1 MGLIDL
7 KTDLKSLRYGKDTIG
22 GGYSGQPYIQTPIP
36 ESFNDLGAN
45 EDFILRGGIN
55 AVRDSATDIRRLT
68 KMFFD
73 LKSPNGLLFIAKQN
87 VLSNAAVR
95 TQTST
100 DVNEGIYT
108 PLNTLAEA
116 GVVAFGGHL
125 NKQGINPFEE
135 TGAYAN
141 NPNLYS
147 VKVKT
152 NQLTENNRLARLYQ
166 LISTNA
172 SDKLDGFILNNG
184 NVLTYDGGPNSILG
198 IGKTNIRFPS
208 PEQRTGKQNKYFVD
222 NNNFFIGKN
231 NQRSVNSDNK
241 QVGGLKIDSEK
252 LWTKSPQ
259 YLLPD
264 FSVNSPQSSSFAQA
278 NNRQYNIVSSTAKQN
293 ITGSTDGGKYE
304 IYNPLLTGISE
315 RGGLYDSLLGVGEVE
330 VNGRD
335 FEGNRLQQNNVYEPG
350 SLTPYTPV
358 TTGKLSQKI
367 QKSVNS
373 DNKSVGGLQVETGD
387 GTKPWIKGGIY
398 FDGNGKTFYPA
409 GSFEN
414 NGLPSKN
421 VNSPQ
426 SASLSN
432 IPDASDSIAP
442 SNITNPNGNTYSDQ
456 INDVSNYV
464 YDGGAG
470 NKYKTLTNQKT
481 LFSNPVLI
489 GNKLKPNWESNVYV
503 QGNTFPENSPAI
515 NNDGTYTYN
524 QQDIIDQQNNV
535 GKISGGPSIQDF
547 RKTLRNSINS
557 QKGLTKEQAEKSGNI
572 VPLDYINYSGSNIGV
587 KNLIGNP
594 GQRTGKDYSRFNAGQ
609 AAVALDK
616 INASAVGTDLS
627 NDDLVQFRIK
637 GIEGTNIKTLA
648 FRAFLG
654 SISDSYSATLNT
666 QQYVGRGENFYTYGG
681 QSRKI
686 SLSWTVA
693 ALSRAELIPMYERL
707 SYLASMTAPIYV
719 NGFMQGPLVSL
730 TIGGYIYDLP
740 GYIEGFSLEM
750 AEDSTWEIA
759 INPDGSK
766 DNTISQLTHVIKV
779 SGFNFQPIPNYLPEV
794 GARFISIVNPA
805 GAQL

>member
-55 AVRDSATDIRRLT
+55 AIRDSVTDIKRLT

-87 VLSNAAVR
+87 VLSNVAVR
-95 TQTST
+95 TQTSGII
-100 DVNEGIYT
+100 NEGIYT

-231 NQRSVNSDNK
+231 NQRSVNIDNK

-278 NNRQYNIVSSTAKQN
+278 NNRQYNIDSSTAKQN

-315 RGGLYDSLLGVGEVE
+315 RGGLYDALLGVGEVE

-335 FEGNRLQQNNVYEPG
+335 FEGNRLQQNNVYNPG
-350 SLTPYTPV
+350 TLDPYTPV
-358 TTGKLSQKI
+358 TTGQKI
-367 QKSVNS
+367 QKSINS

-398 FDGNGKTFYPA
+398 FDGNGKTFYSA
-409 GSFEN
+409 GDFEN

-432 IPDASDSIAP
+432 IPDASTSIAP
-442 SNITNPNGNTYSDQ
+442 QDITNPNGNTYLDQ
-456 INDVSNYV
+456 INDTSNYA

-470 NKYKTLTNQKT
+470 NRYKTLTNQNS

-489 GNKLKPNWESNVYV
+489 GNKLKPNWESNVYT

-515 NNDGTYTYN
+515 NNGETYTYN
-524 QQDIIDQQNNV
+524 QQDIIDQENNF
-535 GKISGGPSIQDF
+535 GKLSGGPLIQDF
-547 RKTLRNSINS
+547 RKKLRDSLNS
-557 QKGLTKEQAEKSGNI
+557 QKGLTKKQAEKSGNI

-594 GQRTGKDYSRFNAGQ
+594 GERTGKDYSRFNAGQ
-609 AAVALDK
+609 AAIALDE
-616 INASAVGTDLS
+616 INAAAVGTDLS

-637 GIEGTNIKTLA
+637 GIAGTNIQTLA

-693 ALSRAELIPMYERL
+693 ALSRAELLPMYKRL
-707 SYLASMTAPIYV
+707 SYLAGMTAPIYV

-779 SGFNFQPIPNYLPEV
+779 SGFNFQPIPDYLPET

-805 GAQL
+805 GKQL

>member
-55 AVRDSATDIRRLT
+55 AVRDSATDIKRLT

-95 TQTST
+95 TQTSA

-108 PLNTLAEA
+108 PLNTLAQA

-141 NPNLYS
+141 SEILYS
-147 VKVKT
+147 VKVKPT
-152 NQLTENNRLARLYQ
+152 QLVAENRLARLHQ

-172 SDKLDGFILNNG
+172 SDKLDGFTLNNG

-198 IGKTNIRFPS
+198 VGKTNIRFAS
-208 PEQRTGKQNKYFVD
+208 QRTG
-222 NNNFFIGKN
+222 NNNALKTSNPNYFIGSDGISGTPVYLSEREDIPN
-231 NQRSVNSDNK
+231 YINS
-241 QVGGLKIDSEK
+241 
-252 LWTKSPQ
+252 
-259 YLLPD
+259 
-264 FSVNSPQSSSFAQA
+264 F
-278 NNRQYNIVSSTAKQN
+278 
-293 ITGSTDGGKYE
+293 TGSRLIDTNNTAN
-304 IYNPLLTGISE
+304 NPLLARDEFKVLSPFVVNNSLVTTVIPESQRTTDSFYVKSVDTVYLEGKGKQQ
-315 RGGLYDSLLGVGEVE
+315 GGLEI
-330 VNGRD
+330 
-335 FEGNRLQQNNVYEPG
+335 
-350 SLTPYTPV
+350 
-358 TTGKLSQKI
+358 TTEL
-367 QKSVNS
+367 
-373 DNKSVGGLQVETGD
+373 
-387 GTKPWIKGGIY
+387 KPWIKSDLY
-398 FDGNGKTFYPA
+398 
-409 GSFEN
+409 E
-414 NGLPSKN
+414 LPDFN

-426 SASLSN
+426 SGSLSK
-432 IPDASDSIAP
+432 IPTGPLTWTAKQDVTGSNGPNYRIGTPTSINYDINNSKGVTNTSLIFTDVTLGAEPFTFLNP
-442 SNITNPNGNTYSDQ
+442 SVYQPVVKDQELLQPNYE
-456 INDVSNYV
+456 
-464 YDGGAG
+464 
-470 NKYKTLTNQKT
+470 KTEN
-481 LFSNPVLI
+481 N
-489 GNKLKPNWESNVYV
+489 
-503 QGNTFPENSPAI
+503 NTF
-515 NNDGTYTYN
+515 TYT
-524 QQDIIDQQNNV
+524 QQDISKPINDNV
-535 GKISGGPSIQDF
+535 GKLKGSPKIQDF
-547 RKTLRNSINS
+547 RKILRASLRETS
-557 QKGLTKEQAEKSGNI
+557 KQTAEKTGAT
-572 VPLDYINYSGSNIGV
+572 PDAPDYIDYNVGV
-587 KNLIGNP
+587 KNKIGNP
-594 GQRTGKDYSRFNAGQ
+594 GSSTGKNLVSYKNGSGIGPVDQ
-609 AAVALDK
+609 
-616 INASAVGTDLS
+616 INAADVGTDLS

-637 GIEGTNIKTLA
+637 SLFTGGSTLA

-693 ALSRAELIPMYERL
+693 ALSREELIPMYKRL
-707 SYLASMTAPIYV
+707 SYLAGMTAPVYNP
-719 NGFMQGPLVSL
+719 NGFMQGPLVNL
-730 TIGGYIYDLP
+730 TIGGYIYNLP

-766 DNTISQLTHVIKV
+766 DDTISQLTHVIKV
-779 SGFNFQPIPNYLPEV
+779 SGFNFQPIPNYLPEA

-805 GAQL
+805 GIEL

>member
-68 KMFFD
+68 KMFGD

-95 TQTST
+95 TQTSGI
-100 DVNEGIYT
+100 VNEGIYT
-108 PLNTLAEA
+108 PLNTLAQA
-116 GVVAFGGHL
+116 GIVAFGGHL
-125 NKQGINPFEE
+125 NKQGLNPFEE

-141 NPNLYS
+141 SEILYS
-147 VKVKT
+147 VKVKPT
-152 NQLTENNRLARLYQ
+152 QLIEENRLAELHRAIIKDRSIQNWNFSGIDL
-166 LISTNA
+166 NV
-172 SDKLDGFILNNG
+172 GPNILSYN
-184 NVLTYDGGPNSILG
+184 GGPNSILG
-198 IGKTNIRFPS
+198 VGKTNIRFAS
-208 PEQRTGKQNKYFVD
+208 QRTGNQNPQSVSNPTFFYTGSQKSVD
-222 NNNFFIGKN
+222 I
-231 NQRSVNSDNK
+231 DDK
-241 QVGGLKIDSEK
+241 QVGGLQINTDTK
-252 LWTKSPQ
+252 WTKAP
-259 YLLPD
+259 LFELPD
-264 FSVNSPQSSSFAQA
+264 FNVNSPQSGSLSNIPIGTLTWTPKQIEGINY
-278 NNRQYNIVSSTAKQN
+278 NNRGNDFEV
-293 ITGSTDGGKYE
+293 
-304 IYNPLLTGISE
+304 YNPLLTGISK
-315 RGGLYDSLLGVGEVE
+315 
-330 VNGRD
+330 VNGIYDDRFNLATIEYQSRNID
-335 FEGNRLQQNNVYEPG
+335 GQRLESNNVYEPE

-358 TTGKLSQKI
+358 TQGQKI

-409 GSFEN
+409 ADFEN

-426 SASLSN
+426 SASLSD
-432 IPDASDSIAP
+432 IPDASTSIAP
-442 SNITNPNGNTYSDQ
+442 QNITNPNGNTYSDQ
-456 INDVSNYV
+456 INDIGNYV
-464 YDGGAG
+464 YDGGAT
-470 NKYKTLTNQKT
+470 NKYKKLTKDT
-481 LFSNPVLI
+481 SSELVTPSVV
-489 GNKLKPNWESNVYV
+489 GNKFTPNGESNVYV
-503 QGNTFPENSPAI
+503 QGNTFPKNSPSI
-515 NNDGTYTYN
+515 NNGGTYTYN

-535 GKISGGPSIQDF
+535 GKKSGGPLIQDF
-547 RKTLRNSINS
+547 RKKLRDSLNS
-557 QKGLTKEQAEKSGNI
+557 QQGLTKEQAEKSGNI
-572 VPLDYINYSGSNIGV
+572 VPLDYINYSDKNVGV

-609 AAVALDK
+609 AAIALDE

-637 GIEGTNIKTLA
+637 GIEKTNIQTLA

-654 SISDSYSATLNT
+654 SISDNYSATLNT

-681 QSRKI
+681 QTRKI

-693 ALSRAELIPMYERL
+693 ALSREELLPMYKRL

-759 INPDGSK
+759 INPSGSK
-766 DNTISQLTHVIKV
+766 DDTISQLTHVIKV

-805 GAQL
+805 GTQL

>member
-68 KMFFD
+68 KMFGD

-95 TQTST
+95 TQTSGI
-100 DVNEGIYT
+100 VNEGIYT
-108 PLNTLAEA
+108 PLNTLAQA
-116 GVVAFGGHL
+116 GIVAFGGHL
-125 NKQGINPFEE
+125 NKQGLNPFEE

-172 SDKLDGFILNNG
+172 SGKLDGFILNNG

-278 NNRQYNIVSSTAKQN
+278 NNRQYNIDSSTEKQN

-304 IYNPLLTGISE
+304 IYNPLLTKGISKIN
-315 RGGLYDSLLGVGEVE
+315 GIYDDHFSLATIEYQSRNIDGQ
-330 VNGRD
+330 
-335 FEGNRLQQNNVYEPG
+335 RLESNNVYTTG
-350 SLTPYTPV
+350 SLDRNTKV
-358 TTGKLSQKI
+358 TTGQKI

-373 DNKSVGGLQVETGD
+373 DNESVGGLQVETGD
-387 GTKPWIKGGIY
+387 GTKPWIKGGVY
-398 FDGNGKTFYPA
+398 FDGNGKNLYFVNTS
-409 GSFEN
+409 GS

-426 SASLSN
+426 SASLSD
-432 IPDASDSIAP
+432 IPDASKSIAP
-442 SNITNPNGNTYSDQ
+442 QDITNPNGNTYRNGSPTSIEYD
-456 INDVSNYV
+456 INNNKGVTNTSLLFTDLTLGADPFTFQNPSVYKPVVKGEPLLVSNN
-464 YDGGAG
+464 DKILDNGA
-470 NKYKTLTNQKT
+470 
-481 LFSNPVLI
+481 I
-489 GNKLKPNWESNVYV
+489 
-503 QGNTFPENSPAI
+503 
-515 NNDGTYTYN
+515 TYTQQQLEGNNSAIRYN
-524 QQDIIDQQNNV
+524 QT
-535 GKISGGPSIQDF
+535 GKLIDF
-547 RKTLRNSINS
+547 RKIIRSSITDTN
-557 QKGLTKEQAEKSGNI
+557 TAESYEKTGNI
-572 VPLDYINYSGSNIGV
+572 VPLDYIDYSGKNVGV

-609 AAVALDK
+609 AAIALDQ

-637 GIEGTNIKTLA
+637 GIEGTNIQTLA

-654 SISDSYSATLNT
+654 SISDNYSATLNT

-681 QSRKI
+681 QTRKI

-693 ALSRAELIPMYERL
+693 ALSRKELLPMYKRL

-759 INPDGSK
+759 INPSGSK
-766 DNTISQLTHVIKV
+766 DDTISQLTHVIKV

-805 GAQL
+805 GTQL

>member
-55 AVRDSATDIRRLT
+55 AVRDSATDIKRLT

-141 NPNLYS
+141 SEILYS
-147 VKVKT
+147 VKVKPT
-152 NQLTENNRLARLYQ
+152 QLVAENRLARLYQ
-166 LISTNA
+166 LIAANDSGELN
-172 SDKLDGFILNNG
+172 GFTLNNG
-184 NVLTYDGGPNSILG
+184 NVLTYNGGPNSILG
-198 IGKTNIRFPS
+198 VGKTNIRFAS
-208 PEQRTGKQNKYFVD
+208 QRTG
-222 NNNFFIGKN
+222 NNNALKTSNPNYFIGSDGISGTPVYLSERGDIPNYINSFTGSRLIDTN
-231 NQRSVNSDNK
+231 NVANNPLLARDEFKVLSPFVANNSLVTNVIPESQRTTDSFYVKSVDTIYLEGKGK
-241 QVGGLKIDSEK
+241 QQGGLEITTEFKPWI
-252 LWTKSPQ
+252 KSGL
-259 YLLPD
+259 YELPD
-264 FSVNSPQSSSFAQA
+264 FDVNSPQSGSLSKI
-278 NNRQYNIVSSTAKQN
+278 RTGPLTWEAKQDV
-293 ITGSTDGGKYE
+293 TGSNGPNYRIGTPTS
-304 IYNPLLTGISE
+304 IRYNVSGSKGVTNILGSNQPPFVTPSVYQSLGSGQPLLSPNNEKT
-315 RGGLYDSLLGVGEVE
+315 LA
-330 VNGRD
+330 NGTITYNSSQIENSDTAVRY
-335 FEGNRLQQNNVYEPG
+335 NQ
-350 SLTPYTPV
+350 
-358 TTGKLSQKI
+358 TGKLI
-367 QKSVNS
+367 
-373 DNKSVGGLQVETGD
+373 
-387 GTKPWIKGGIY
+387 
-398 FDGNGKTFYPA
+398 
-409 GSFEN
+409 
-414 NGLPSKN
+414 
-421 VNSPQ
+421 
-426 SASLSN
+426 
-432 IPDASDSIAP
+432 
-442 SNITNPNGNTYSDQ
+442 
-456 INDVSNYV
+456 
-464 YDGGAG
+464 
-470 NKYKTLTNQKT
+470 
-481 LFSNPVLI
+481 
-489 GNKLKPNWESNVYV
+489 
-503 QGNTFPENSPAI
+503 
-515 NNDGTYTYN
+515 
-524 QQDIIDQQNNV
+524 
-535 GKISGGPSIQDF
+535 DF
-547 RKTLRNSINS
+547 RKIIRESITDTNDA
-557 QKGLTKEQAEKSGNI
+557 KKYENTGNI
-572 VPLDYINYSGSNIGV
+572 VPLDYINYSGSNIGA
-587 KNLIGNP
+587 KNKIGNP
-594 GQRTGKDYSRFNAGQ
+594 GERVGKNYSRFNAGQ
-609 AAVALDK
+609 ATIALDE
-616 INASAVGTDLS
+616 INAAAVGTDLS

-637 GIEGTNIKTLA
+637 GIEGTNIQTLS

-693 ALSRAELIPMYERL
+693 ALSRAELLPMYKRL

-766 DNTISQLTHVIKV
+766 DDTISQLTHVIKV

-794 GARFISIVNPA
+794 GARFISITNPA
-805 GAQL
+805 GTQL

>member
-68 KMFFD
+68 KMFSD

-95 TQTST
+95 TQTSGI
-100 DVNEGIYT
+100 VNEGIYT

-125 NKQGINPFEE
+125 NKQGLNPFEE
-135 TGAYAN
+135 TGAYSN
-141 NPNLYS
+141 SDILYS
-147 VKVKT
+147 VKVKPT
-152 NQLTENNRLARLYQ
+152 QLIEENRLAELYKA
-166 LISTNA
+166 ITKDRSVENWNF
-172 SDKLDGFILNNG
+172 SGFDLNVG
-184 NVLTYDGGPNSILG
+184 PNVLTYNGGPNSILG
-198 IGKTNIRFPS
+198 VGKTNIRFAS
-208 PEQRTGKQNKYFVD
+208 QRTG
-222 NNNFFIGKN
+222 NNNALKTSNPNYFIGSDGISGTPVYLSEREDIPN
-231 NQRSVNSDNK
+231 YINS
-241 QVGGLKIDSEK
+241 
-252 LWTKSPQ
+252 
-259 YLLPD
+259 
-264 FSVNSPQSSSFAQA
+264 F
-278 NNRQYNIVSSTAKQN
+278 
-293 ITGSTDGGKYE
+293 TGSRLIDTNNTAN
-304 IYNPLLTGISE
+304 NPLLARDEFKVLSPFVVNNSLVTTVIPESQRTTNSFYVKSVDTIYLEGKGKQQ
-315 RGGLYDSLLGVGEVE
+315 GGLEI
-330 VNGRD
+330 
-335 FEGNRLQQNNVYEPG
+335 
-350 SLTPYTPV
+350 
-358 TTGKLSQKI
+358 TT
-367 QKSVNS
+367 
-373 DNKSVGGLQVETGD
+373 EF
-387 GTKPWIKGGIY
+387 KPWIKSDQY
-398 FDGNGKTFYPA
+398 
-409 GSFEN
+409 E
-414 NGLPSKN
+414 LPDFN

-426 SASLSN
+426 SGSLSK
-432 IPDASDSIAP
+432 IPTGPLTWTAKQDV
-442 SNITNPNGNTYSDQ
+442 TNPNGATYSDQ
-456 INDVSNYV
+456 INDISNYV

-470 NKYKTLTNQKT
+470 NKYKTLTNQQT
-481 LFSNPVLI
+481 SPAFAGSSVI
-489 GNKLKPNWESNVYV
+489 GDKFKPNWENNVYT

-515 NNDGTYTYN
+515 NNNGTYTYN

-535 GKISGGPSIQDF
+535 GKLSGGSSIQDF
-547 RKTLRNSINS
+547 RKTLRNSINF

-572 VPLDYINYSGSNIGV
+572 VPLDYIDYSDKNVGV

-637 GIEGTNIKTLA
+637 GIEGTNIQTLA

-693 ALSRAELIPMYERL
+693 ALSRAELIPMYKRL
-707 SYLASMTAPIYV
+707 SYLASMTAPIYS

-766 DNTISQLTHVIKV
+766 DDTISQLTHVIKV

>member
-68 KMFFD
+68 KMFSD

-95 TQTST
+95 TQTSGI
-100 DVNEGIYT
+100 VNEGIYT

-125 NKQGINPFEE
+125 NKQGLNPFEE
-135 TGAYAN
+135 TGAYSN
-141 NPNLYS
+141 SDILYS
-147 VKVKT
+147 VKVKPT
-152 NQLTENNRLARLYQ
+152 QLIEENRLAELYKA
-166 LISTNA
+166 ITKDRSVENWNF
-172 SDKLDGFILNNG
+172 SGFDLNVG
-184 NVLTYDGGPNSILG
+184 PNVLTYNGGPNSILG
-198 IGKTNIRFPS
+198 VGKTNIRFAS
-208 PEQRTGKQNKYFVD
+208 QRTG
-222 NNNFFIGKN
+222 NNNALKTSNPNYFIGSDGISGTPVYLSEREDIPN
-231 NQRSVNSDNK
+231 YINS
-241 QVGGLKIDSEK
+241 
-252 LWTKSPQ
+252 
-259 YLLPD
+259 
-264 FSVNSPQSSSFAQA
+264 F
-278 NNRQYNIVSSTAKQN
+278 
-293 ITGSTDGGKYE
+293 TGSRLIDTNNTAN
-304 IYNPLLTGISE
+304 NPLLARDEFKVLSPFVVNNSLVTTVIPESQRTTNSFYVKSVDTIYLEGKGKQQ
-315 RGGLYDSLLGVGEVE
+315 GGLEI
-330 VNGRD
+330 
-335 FEGNRLQQNNVYEPG
+335 
-350 SLTPYTPV
+350 
-358 TTGKLSQKI
+358 TT
-367 QKSVNS
+367 
-373 DNKSVGGLQVETGD
+373 EF
-387 GTKPWIKGGIY
+387 KPWIKSDQY
-398 FDGNGKTFYPA
+398 
-409 GSFEN
+409 E
-414 NGLPSKN
+414 LPDFN

-426 SASLSN
+426 SGSLSK
-432 IPDASDSIAP
+432 IPTGPLTWTAKQDV
-442 SNITNPNGNTYSDQ
+442 TNPKGATYSDQ
-456 INDVSNYV
+456 INDISNYV

-470 NKYKTLTNQKT
+470 NKYKTLTNQQT
-481 LFSNPVLI
+481 SPAFTGSSVI
-489 GNKLKPNWESNVYV
+489 GDKFKPNWENNVYT

-515 NNDGTYTYN
+515 NNNGTYTYN

-535 GKISGGPSIQDF
+535 GKLSGGSSIQDF
-547 RKTLRNSINS
+547 RKTLRNSINF

-572 VPLDYINYSGSNIGV
+572 VPLDYIDYSDKNVGV

-637 GIEGTNIKTLA
+637 GIEGTNIQTLA

-693 ALSRAELIPMYERL
+693 ALSRAELIPMYKRL
-707 SYLASMTAPIYV
+707 SYLASMTAPIYS

-766 DNTISQLTHVIKV
+766 DDTISQLTHVIKV

>member
-68 KMFFD
+68 KMFGD

-95 TQTST
+95 TQTSGI
-100 DVNEGIYT
+100 VNEGIYT
-108 PLNTLAEA
+108 PLNTLAQA
-116 GVVAFGGHL
+116 GIVAFGGHL
-125 NKQGINPFEE
+125 NKQGLNPFEE

-172 SDKLDGFILNNG
+172 SGKLDGFILNNG

-278 NNRQYNIVSSTAKQN
+278 NNRQYNIDSSTEKQN

-304 IYNPLLTGISE
+304 IYNPLLTGISK
-315 RGGLYDSLLGVGEVE
+315 
-330 VNGRD
+330 VNGIYDDRFSLATTEYQSRNID
-335 FEGNRLQQNNVYEPG
+335 GQRLESNNVYKSG
-350 SLTPYTPV
+350 SLDDNTKV
-358 TTGKLSQKI
+358 TQGQKI
-367 QKSVNS
+367 QKSVDS
-373 DNKSVGGLQVETGD
+373 DNESVGGLQVETGD
-387 GTKPWIKGGIY
+387 GTKPWIKGGVY
-398 FDGNGKTFYPA
+398 FDGNGKNLYFVNTS
-409 GSFEN
+409 GS

-426 SASLSN
+426 SASLSD
-432 IPDASDSIAP
+432 IPDASKSIAP
-442 SNITNPNGNTYSDQ
+442 QDITNPNGNTYRNGSPTSIEYD
-456 INDVSNYV
+456 INNNKGVTNTSLLFTDLTLGADPFTFQNPSVYKPVVKGEPLLVSNN
-464 YDGGAG
+464 DKILDNGA
-470 NKYKTLTNQKT
+470 
-481 LFSNPVLI
+481 I
-489 GNKLKPNWESNVYV
+489 
-503 QGNTFPENSPAI
+503 
-515 NNDGTYTYN
+515 TYTQQQLEGNNSAIRYN
-524 QQDIIDQQNNV
+524 QT
-535 GKISGGPSIQDF
+535 GKLIDF
-547 RKTLRNSINS
+547 RKIIRSSITDTN
-557 QKGLTKEQAEKSGNI
+557 TAESYEKTGNI
-572 VPLDYINYSGSNIGV
+572 VPLDYIDYSGKNVGV

-609 AAVALDK
+609 AAIALDQ

-637 GIEGTNIKTLA
+637 GIKGTNIQTLA

-654 SISDSYSATLNT
+654 SISDNYSATLNT

-681 QSRKI
+681 QTRKI

-693 ALSRAELIPMYERL
+693 ALSRKELLPMYKRL

-759 INPDGSK
+759 INPSGSK
-766 DNTISQLTHVIKV
+766 DDTISQLTHVIKV

-805 GAQL
+805 GTQL

>member
-68 KMFFD
+68 KMFGD

-95 TQTST
+95 TQTSGI
-100 DVNEGIYT
+100 VNEGIYT
-108 PLNTLAEA
+108 PLNTLAQA
-116 GVVAFGGHL
+116 GIVAFGGHL
-125 NKQGINPFEE
+125 NKQGLNPFEE

-172 SDKLDGFILNNG
+172 SGKLDGFILNNG

-278 NNRQYNIVSSTAKQN
+278 NNRQYNIDSSTEKQN

-304 IYNPLLTGISE
+304 IYNPLLTGISK
-315 RGGLYDSLLGVGEVE
+315 
-330 VNGRD
+330 VNGIYDDRFSLATTEYQSRNID
-335 FEGNRLQQNNVYEPG
+335 GQRLESNNVYKSG
-350 SLTPYTPV
+350 SLDDNTKV
-358 TTGKLSQKI
+358 TQGQKI
-367 QKSVNS
+367 QKSVDS
-373 DNKSVGGLQVETGD
+373 DNESVGGLQVETGD
-387 GTKPWIKGGIY
+387 GTKPWIKGGVY
-398 FDGNGKTFYPA
+398 FDGNGKNLYFVNTS
-409 GSFEN
+409 GS

-426 SASLSN
+426 SASLSD
-432 IPDASDSIAP
+432 IPDASKSIAP
-442 SNITNPNGNTYSDQ
+442 QDITNPNGNTYRNGSPTSIQ
-456 INDVSNYV
+456 YNISQSKGITNILGLSQPLFLTPSV
-464 YDGGAG
+464 YESGSKYPQTQNNLKAGG
-470 NKYKTLTNQKT
+470 
-481 LFSNPVLI
+481 
-489 GNKLKPNWESNVYV
+489 SNVL
-503 QGNTFPENSPAI
+503 QAK
-515 NNDGTYTYN
+515 GTITYN
-524 QQDIIDQQNNV
+524 PSQIASSVSYNQT
-535 GKISGGPSIQDF
+535 GKLIDF
-547 RKTLRNSINS
+547 RKIIRSSITDTN
-557 QKGLTKEQAEKSGNI
+557 TAESYEKTGNI
-572 VPLDYINYSGSNIGV
+572 VPLDYINYSGKNVGV

-609 AAVALDK
+609 AAIALDQ

-637 GIEGTNIKTLA
+637 GIKGTNIQTLA

-654 SISDSYSATLNT
+654 SISDNYSATLNT

-681 QSRKI
+681 QTRKI

-693 ALSRAELIPMYERL
+693 ALSRKELLPMYKRL

-759 INPDGSK
+759 INPSGSK
-766 DNTISQLTHVIKV
+766 DDTISQLTHVIKV

-805 GAQL
+805 GTQL

>member
-68 KMFFD
+68 KMFSD

-95 TQTST
+95 TQTSGI
-100 DVNEGIYT
+100 VNEGIYT

-125 NKQGINPFEE
+125 NKQGLNPFEE
-135 TGAYAN
+135 TGAYSN
-141 NPNLYS
+141 SDILYS
-147 VKVKT
+147 VKVKPT
-152 NQLTENNRLARLYQ
+152 QLIEENRLAELYKA
-166 LISTNA
+166 ITKDRSVENWNF
-172 SDKLDGFILNNG
+172 SGFDLNVG
-184 NVLTYDGGPNSILG
+184 PNVLTYNGGPNSILG
-198 IGKTNIRFPS
+198 VGKTNIRFAS
-208 PEQRTGKQNKYFVD
+208 QRTG
-222 NNNFFIGKN
+222 NNNALKTSNPNYFIGSDGISGTPVYLSEREDIPNYINSFTGSRLIDTN
-231 NQRSVNSDNK
+231 NTANNPLLARDEFKVLSPFVANNSLVTTVIPESQRTTDSFYVKSVDTIYLEGKGK
-241 QVGGLKIDSEK
+241 QQGGLEITTELKPWIRSGLYE
-252 LWTKSPQ
+252 
-259 YLLPD
+259 LPD
-264 FSVNSPQSSSFAQA
+264 F
-278 NNRQYNIVSSTAKQN
+278 
-293 ITGSTDGGKYE
+293 
-304 IYNPLLTGISE
+304 
-315 RGGLYDSLLGVGEVE
+315 
-330 VNGRD
+330 
-335 FEGNRLQQNNVYEPG
+335 
-350 SLTPYTPV
+350 
-358 TTGKLSQKI
+358 
-367 QKSVNS
+367 
-373 DNKSVGGLQVETGD
+373 
-387 GTKPWIKGGIY
+387 
-398 FDGNGKTFYPA
+398 
-409 GSFEN
+409 
-414 NGLPSKN
+414 N

-426 SASLSN
+426 SGSLSKIPTGPLTWTAKQDATGSKGPNYRISTPTGIEYNVSGSKGVTN
-432 IPDASDSIAP
+432 ILGLDQPTFVTP
-442 SNITNPNGNTYSDQ
+442 SVYQPSRSGQPLLSPNYE
-456 INDVSNYV
+456 
-464 YDGGAG
+464 
-470 NKYKTLTNQKT
+470 KTEN
-481 LFSNPVLI
+481 N
-489 GNKLKPNWESNVYV
+489 
-503 QGNTFPENSPAI
+503 NTF
-515 NNDGTYTYN
+515 TYN
-524 QQDIIDQQNNV
+524 QLDISNSDNDNV
-535 GKISGGPSIQDF
+535 GKLKGSPKIQDF
-547 RKTLRNSINS
+547 RKILRASLRETS
-557 QKGLTKEQAEKSGNI
+557 RQTAEQTGAT
-572 VPLDYINYSGSNIGV
+572 PDTPDYVLGNIGV
-587 KNLIGNP
+587 KNKIGNP
-594 GQRTGKDYSRFNAGQ
+594 GSSTGKNLVSYKNGSGIGP
-609 AAVALDK
+609 VDK
-616 INASAVGTDLS
+616 INAAAVGTDLS

-637 GIEGTNIKTLA
+637 GITGTNIQTLA

-693 ALSRAELIPMYERL
+693 ALSREELIPMYKRL
-707 SYLASMTAPIYV
+707 SYLASMTAPIYS

-766 DNTISQLTHVIKV
+766 DDTISQLTHVIKV

>member
-68 KMFFD
+68 KMFSD

-95 TQTST
+95 TQTSGI
-100 DVNEGIYT
+100 VNEGIYT

-125 NKQGINPFEE
+125 NKQGLNPFEE
-135 TGAYAN
+135 TGAYSN
-141 NPNLYS
+141 SDILYS
-147 VKVKT
+147 VKVKPT
-152 NQLTENNRLARLYQ
+152 QLIEENRLAELYKA
-166 LISTNA
+166 ITKDRSVENWNF
-172 SDKLDGFILNNG
+172 SGFDLNVG
-184 NVLTYDGGPNSILG
+184 PNVLTYNGGPNSILG
-198 IGKTNIRFPS
+198 VGKTNIRFAS
-208 PEQRTGKQNKYFVD
+208 QRTG
-222 NNNFFIGKN
+222 NNNALKTSNPNYFIGSDGISGTPVYLSEREDIPN
-231 NQRSVNSDNK
+231 YINS
-241 QVGGLKIDSEK
+241 
-252 LWTKSPQ
+252 
-259 YLLPD
+259 
-264 FSVNSPQSSSFAQA
+264 F
-278 NNRQYNIVSSTAKQN
+278 
-293 ITGSTDGGKYE
+293 TGSRLIDTNNTAN
-304 IYNPLLTGISE
+304 NPLLARDEFKVLSPFVVNNSLVTTVIPESQRTTNSFYVKSVDTIYLEGKGKQQ
-315 RGGLYDSLLGVGEVE
+315 GGLEI
-330 VNGRD
+330 
-335 FEGNRLQQNNVYEPG
+335 
-350 SLTPYTPV
+350 
-358 TTGKLSQKI
+358 TT
-367 QKSVNS
+367 
-373 DNKSVGGLQVETGD
+373 EF
-387 GTKPWIKGGIY
+387 KPWIKSDQY
-398 FDGNGKTFYPA
+398 
-409 GSFEN
+409 E
-414 NGLPSKN
+414 LPDFN

-426 SASLSN
+426 SGSLSK
-432 IPDASDSIAP
+432 IPTGPLTWTAKQDV
-442 SNITNPNGNTYSDQ
+442 TNPNGATYSDQ
-456 INDVSNYV
+456 INDISNYV

-470 NKYKTLTNQKT
+470 NKYKTLTNQQT
-481 LFSNPVLI
+481 SPAFAGSSVI
-489 GNKLKPNWESNVYV
+489 GDKFKPNWENNVYT

-515 NNDGTYTYN
+515 NNNGTYTYN

-535 GKISGGPSIQDF
+535 GKLSGGSSIQDF
-547 RKTLRNSINS
+547 RKTLRNSINF

-572 VPLDYINYSGSNIGV
+572 IPLDYIDYSDKNVGV

-637 GIEGTNIKTLA
+637 GIEGTNIQTLA

-693 ALSRAELIPMYERL
+693 ALSREELIPMYKRL
-707 SYLASMTAPIYV
+707 SYLASMTAPIYS

-766 DNTISQLTHVIKV
+766 DDTISQLTHVIKV

>member
-68 KMFFD
+68 KMFGD

-95 TQTST
+95 TQTSGI
-100 DVNEGIYT
+100 VNEGIYT
-108 PLNTLAEA
+108 PLNTLAQA
-116 GVVAFGGHL
+116 GIVAFGGHL
-125 NKQGINPFEE
+125 NKQGLNPFEE

-172 SDKLDGFILNNG
+172 SGKLDGFILNNG

-278 NNRQYNIVSSTAKQN
+278 NNRQYNIDSSTEKQN

-304 IYNPLLTGISE
+304 IYNPLLTKGISK
-315 RGGLYDSLLGVGEVE
+315 
-330 VNGRD
+330 VNGIYDDRFSLATTEYQSRNID
-335 FEGNRLQQNNVYEPG
+335 GQRLESNNVYKSG
-350 SLTPYTPV
+350 SLDDNTKV
-358 TTGKLSQKI
+358 TQGQKI
-367 QKSVNS
+367 QKSVDS
-373 DNKSVGGLQVETGD
+373 DNESVGGLQVETGD
-387 GTKPWIKGGIY
+387 GTKPWIKGGVY
-398 FDGNGKTFYPA
+398 FDGNGKNLYFVNTS
-409 GSFEN
+409 GS

-426 SASLSN
+426 SASLSD
-432 IPDASDSIAP
+432 IPDASKSIAP
-442 SNITNPNGNTYSDQ
+442 QDITNPNGITYRTGTPTS
-456 INDVSNYV
+456 IEYDVS
-464 YDGGAG
+464 G
-470 NKYKTLTNQKT
+470 NKGVTNTSLRFTDVTLGADQFT
-481 LFSNPVLI
+481 FSNPSVYQPVVKDQEL
-489 GNKLKPNWESNVYV
+489 LLPNYEKTENN
-503 QGNTFPENSPAI
+503 NTF
-515 NNDGTYTYN
+515 TYT
-524 QQDIIDQQNNV
+524 QQDISKPINDNV
-535 GKISGGPSIQDF
+535 GKLKGSPKIQDF
-547 RKTLRNSINS
+547 RKILRASLRETS
-557 QKGLTKEQAEKSGNI
+557 RQTAEQTGAT
-572 VPLDYINYSGSNIGV
+572 PDTPDYVLGNIGV
-587 KNLIGNP
+587 KNKIGNP
-594 GQRTGKDYSRFNAGQ
+594 GSSTGKNLVSYKNGSGIGP
-609 AAVALDK
+609 VDK
-616 INASAVGTDLS
+616 INAAAVGEDLP

-637 GIEGTNIKTLA
+637 GIEGTNIQTLA

-654 SISDSYSATLNT
+654 SISDNYSATLNT

-693 ALSRAELIPMYERL
+693 ALSREELLPMYKRL
-707 SYLASMTAPIYV
+707 SYLAGMTAPIYV

-805 GAQL
+805 GTQL

>member
-68 KMFFD
+68 KMFGD

-95 TQTST
+95 TQTSGI
-100 DVNEGIYT
+100 VNEGIYT
-108 PLNTLAEA
+108 PLNTLAQA
-116 GVVAFGGHL
+116 GIVAFGGHL
-125 NKQGINPFEE
+125 NKQGLNPFEE

-141 NPNLYS
+141 SEILYS
-147 VKVKT
+147 VKVKPT
-152 NQLTENNRLARLYQ
+152 QLIEENRLAELHRAIIKDRSIQNWNFSGIDL
-166 LISTNA
+166 NV
-172 SDKLDGFILNNG
+172 GPNILSYN
-184 NVLTYDGGPNSILG
+184 GGPNSILG
-198 IGKTNIRFPS
+198 VGKTNIRFAS
-208 PEQRTGKQNKYFVD
+208 QRTGNQNPQSVSNPTFFYTGSQKSVD
-222 NNNFFIGKN
+222 I
-231 NQRSVNSDNK
+231 DDK
-241 QVGGLKIDSEK
+241 QVGGLQINTDTK
-252 LWTKSPQ
+252 WTKAP
-259 YLLPD
+259 LFELPD
-264 FSVNSPQSSSFAQA
+264 FNVNSPQSSSFAQA
-278 NNRQYNIVSSTAKQN
+278 NNRQYNIDSSTEKQN

-304 IYNPLLTGISE
+304 IYNPLLTGISK
-315 RGGLYDSLLGVGEVE
+315 
-330 VNGRD
+330 VNGIYDDRFSLATTEYQSRNID
-335 FEGNRLQQNNVYEPG
+335 GQRLESNNVYKSG
-350 SLTPYTPV
+350 SLDDNTKV
-358 TTGKLSQKI
+358 TQGQKI
-367 QKSVNS
+367 QKSVDS
-373 DNKSVGGLQVETGD
+373 DNESVGGLQVETGD
-387 GTKPWIKGGIY
+387 GTKPWIKGGVY
-398 FDGNGKTFYPA
+398 FDGNGKNLYFVNTS
-409 GSFEN
+409 GS

-421 VNSPQ
+421 INSPQ
-426 SASLSN
+426 SASLSD
-432 IPDASDSIAP
+432 IPDASKSIAP
-442 SNITNPNGNTYSDQ
+442 QDINNPNGKTYSDQ
-456 INDVSNYV
+456 INDIGNYV
-464 YDGGAG
+464 YDGGAT
-470 NKYKTLTNQKT
+470 NKYKILTKDT
-481 LFSNPVLI
+481 SSELVIPSVV
-489 GNKLKPNWESNVYV
+489 GNKFTPNGESNVYT
-503 QGNTFPENSPAI
+503 QGNTFPVNSSAI
-515 NNDGTYTYN
+515 NDDGTYTYN

-535 GKISGGPSIQDF
+535 GKLSGGPSIQDF
-547 RKTLRNSINS
+547 RKILRNSINF
-557 QKGLTKEQAEKSGNI
+557 QKGLTKEEAEKLGNI
-572 VPLDYINYSGSNIGV
+572 VPLDYIDYSDKNIGV

-616 INASAVGTDLS
+616 INAAAVGTDLS
-627 NDDLVQFRIK
+627 NNDLVQFRIK
-637 GIEGTNIKTLA
+637 GIEGTNIQTLA

-654 SISDSYSATLNT
+654 SISDSYSSTLNT

-693 ALSRAELIPMYERL
+693 ALSREELLPMYKRL

-759 INPDGSK
+759 INPSGSK
-766 DNTISQLTHVIKV
+766 DDTISQLTHVIKV

-805 GAQL
+805 GTQL

>member
-68 KMFFD
+68 KMFGD

-95 TQTST
+95 TQTSGI
-100 DVNEGIYT
+100 VNEGIYT
-108 PLNTLAEA
+108 PLNTLAQA
-116 GVVAFGGHL
+116 GIVAFGGHL
-125 NKQGINPFEE
+125 NKQGLNPFEE

-172 SDKLDGFILNNG
+172 SGKLDGFILNNG

-278 NNRQYNIVSSTAKQN
+278 NNRQYNIDSSTEKQN

-304 IYNPLLTGISE
+304 IYNPLLTGISK
-315 RGGLYDSLLGVGEVE
+315 
-330 VNGRD
+330 VNGIYDDRFSLATTEYQSRNID
-335 FEGNRLQQNNVYEPG
+335 GQRLESNNVYKSG
-350 SLTPYTPV
+350 SLDDNTKV
-358 TTGKLSQKI
+358 TQGQKI
-367 QKSVNS
+367 QKSVDS
-373 DNKSVGGLQVETGD
+373 DNESVGGLQVETGD
-387 GTKPWIKGGIY
+387 GTKPWIKGGVY
-398 FDGNGKTFYPA
+398 FDGNGKNLYFVNTS
-409 GSFEN
+409 GS

-426 SASLSN
+426 SASLSD
-432 IPDASDSIAP
+432 IPDASKSIAP
-442 SNITNPNGNTYSDQ
+442 QDITNPNGNTYRNGSPTS
-456 INDVSNYV
+456 IE
-464 YDGGAG
+464 YD
-470 NKYKTLTNQKT
+470 
-481 LFSNPVLI
+481 
-489 GNKLKPNWESNVYV
+489 
-503 QGNTFPENSPAI
+503 I
-515 NNDGTYTYN
+515 NNN
-524 QQDIIDQQNNV
+524 
-535 GKISGGPSIQDF
+535 
-547 RKTLRNSINS
+547 
-557 QKGLTKEQAEKSGNI
+557 
-572 VPLDYINYSGSNIGV
+572 
-587 KNLIGNP
+587 
-594 GQRTGKDYSRFNAGQ
+594 KD
-609 AAVALDK
+609 
-616 INASAVGTDLS
+616 T
-627 NDDLVQFRIK
+627 
-637 GIEGTNIKTLA
+637 
-648 FRAFLG
+648 
-654 SISDSYSATLNT
+654 
-666 QQYVGRGENFYTYGG
+666 
-681 QSRKI
+681 
-686 SLSWTVA
+686 
-693 ALSRAELIPMYERL
+693 MY
-707 SYLASMTAPIYV
+707 
-719 NGFMQGPLVSL
+719 
-730 TIGGYIYDLP
+730 
-740 GYIEGFSLEM
+740 
-750 AEDSTWEIA
+750 
-759 INPDGSK
+759 K
-766 DNTISQLTHVIKV
+766 
-779 SGFNFQPIPNYLPEV
+779 
-794 GARFISIVNPA
+794 
-805 GAQL
+805 